1 MRKHKRERKKW
12 TDDLK
17 RSSIVEPDSINDEEL
32 LEILAD
38 LTLLECELEEEIQ
51 SEKYRRDVIESELKD
66 ESDPLIDSTIDE
78 IEERIRTENMRIA
91 MEKIKEA
98 SIKKLFVKVF
108 TSDGSSKSLLVDENM
123 TVGEITKTL
132 TEKNLVSLGPLW
144 AIVELAPEL
153 GIERV
158 YEDHELLVENCLL
171 WKADTRNNNQTVPPL
186 KSLLLG

>member
-1 MRKHKRERKKW
+1 MQDSEQFVRKHTRERRKLK
-12 TDDLK
+12 DESK
-17 RSSIVEPDSINDEEL
+17 RSSIIEPDSINDEEL

-98 SIKKLFVKVF
+98 SIKK
-108 TSDGSSKSLLVDENM
+108 G
-123 TVGEITKTL
+123 
-132 TEKNLVSLGPLW
+132 
-144 AIVELAPEL
+144 
-153 GIERV
+153 
-158 YEDHELLVENCLL
+158 
-171 WKADTRNNNQTVPPL
+171 
-186 KSLLLG
+186 